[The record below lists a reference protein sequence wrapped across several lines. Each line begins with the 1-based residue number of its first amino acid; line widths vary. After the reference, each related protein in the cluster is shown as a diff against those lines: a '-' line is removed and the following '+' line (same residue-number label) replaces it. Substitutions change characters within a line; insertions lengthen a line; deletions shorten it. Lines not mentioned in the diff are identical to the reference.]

1 MTKHDPRAEHEA
13 EQGPAPGTG
22 AGGVAADLMPPAGKK
37 RRKSFFLRGLVTVLP
52 PVLTIFI
59 LFTVVRF
66 ADTYVTGPI
75 NSVIYWSL
83 EENALGWKIL
93 AKLGIDPLDPAFVDA
108 DALPDELRRSLEENG
123 RNSDAFRR
131 DLEIARAPHLG
142 WFFDLEDLWI
152 DPEKLRSEVKK
163 DVHPLIGVLL
173 SVLVVLTLGYF
184 TSGFLGRR
192 ALASF
197 DKYAHQVPIIRAV
210 YPYTKQLVEFLLS
223 EKELRLETVVAA
235 PYPSPGLWSIAFVT
249 SGGLKTI
256 RERTG
261 GRYVSVF
268 VPSSPMP
275 MTGYTVFIE
284 ADRLIPLPISV
295 DEALRITVSAGVL
308 IPPHENVEALEGSL
322 LDSLAAAREEP
333 MEESLARHG
342 GERPPRT
349 PGAARAQR
357 RRTKGGGQ
365 EETGGPAAPEG
376 RDGPAGGEG

>member
-1 MTKHDPRAEHEA
+1 MAKRDSATNQGATAEF
-13 EQGPAPGTG
+13 PAG
-22 AGGVAADLMPPAGKK
+22 AGGGAQEGRRGVK

-59 LFTVVRF
+59 LFSVVRF
-66 ADTYVTGPI
+66 ADAYVTGPI

-83 EENALGWKIL
+83 EENALGWRIL
-93 AKLGIDPLDPAFVDA
+93 AKLGIDPLDPTFVDA
-108 DALPDELRRSLEENG
+108 GALPDELRRSLEENG

-142 WFFDLEDLWI
+142 WFFDLEDLYI
-152 DPEKLRSEVKK
+152 APEKLRDEVKK

-210 YPYTKQLVEFLLS
+210 YPYTKQVVEFLLS

-235 PYPSPGLWSIAFVT
+235 PYPSPGVWSLAFVT

-261 GRYVSVF
+261 KRFVSVF

-275 MTGYTVFIE
+275 MTGYTVFVE

-308 IPPHENVEALEGSL
+308 IPPHEKVEALEDGL
-322 LDSLAAAREEP
+322 LEALTADREGAVE
-333 MEESLARHG
+333 AGAGRRVA
-342 GERPPRT
+342 ERPART
-349 PGAARAQR
+349 PGHPPADRGESAPP
-357 RRTKGGGQ
+357 Q
-365 EETGGPAAPEG
+365 EG
-376 RDGPAGGEG
+376 